1 MNGIHKS
8 LIEKEGKFQKLQWD
22 NEKVTCM
29 KKECE
34 RTLKSFECERDKM
47 EAKADVLK
55 KERDRV
61 VNVRQ
66 KDLDVIRQHKD
77 DAISRLKLS
86 HGLEL
91 QNRDKIIDDLNIENI
106 KVANELKRNL
116 RAKEGNE
123 ESFRILNEHIET
135 ERLEVKKRIDD
146 LEMKLSHEKSKMR
159 TEVQNKNDIVKEK
172 NAVAQHKIV
181 IEELLQKAKIDI
193 EFYKKEDIKRV
204 AEYFTLETE
213 LQERLHDTS
222 QKLNQALFK
231 FQDEKKRFERGKLSV
246 EAELVLCRERSDFRI
261 EELEKAVSTLSNAR
275 NKEKDSFDSTLSIL
289 TSKIK
294 EQNEFYEENV
304 FKEQELCKFERR
316 ENIELK
322 KEAQQVATEK
332 LELSV
337 ALDNEIR
344 KIYEL
349 ENDVRCKEKKI
360 LVLGERIKDLLS
372 TQDDCIIRERNIKR
386 EVQQLRFEVR
396 RD

>member
-193 EFYKKEDIKRV
+193 EFYKKEDI
-204 AEYFTLETE
+204 
-213 LQERLHDTS
+213 
-222 QKLNQALFK
+222 
-231 FQDEKKRFERGKLSV
+231 
-246 EAELVLCRERSDFRI
+246 
-261 EELEKAVSTLSNAR
+261 
-275 NKEKDSFDSTLSIL
+275 
-289 TSKIK
+289 
-294 EQNEFYEENV
+294 
-304 FKEQELCKFERR
+304 
-316 ENIELK
+316 
-322 KEAQQVATEK
+322 
-332 LELSV
+332 
-337 ALDNEIR
+337 
-344 KIYEL
+344 
-349 ENDVRCKEKKI
+349 
-360 LVLGERIKDLLS
+360 
-372 TQDDCIIRERNIKR
+372 
-386 EVQQLRFEVR
+386 
-396 RD
+396 